1 MTLPQ
6 AEKQLFA
13 ALAAG
18 RIVAIAKN
26 AAGHVVDIP
35 QREWPYLRVF
45 EEQEQ
50 DVLKYDPLDR
60 EPASEIAALLRVA
73 RTLTLIML
81 QKLNSAASSPAGP
94 HYGSAALQLRTTVAA
109 GKSFRLLRC
118 LSCEKM
124 SRIEELTS
132 VFDDRAGVM
141 DGDPRR
147 RSHLLAVH
155 GIGAASFQS
164 PAELRHRDGRKPCR
178 RTKTPSRIATGSLA
192 SSLGHSQPNARI
204 CSRRRT
210 HAAGEAGLPH
220 LPEGDLLLAWHAPNL
235 PKNHPQPECGIWHRL
250 TECQGRA
257 VSSRSVVRRDARRPQ
272 LRRAM
277 PPGFVAEAS

>member
-1 MTLPQ
+1 
-6 AEKQLFA
+6 
-13 ALAAG
+13 
-18 RIVAIAKN
+18 
-26 AAGHVVDIP
+26 
-35 QREWPYLRVF
+35 
-45 EEQEQ
+45 
-50 DVLKYDPLDR
+50 
-60 EPASEIAALLRVA
+60 
-73 RTLTLIML
+73 ML

-124 SRIEELTS
+124 SRVEELTS

-164 PAELRHRDGRKPCR
+164 PADLRHRDGRKPCR

-250 TECQGRA
+250 TECQGRRCRPE
-257 VSSRSVVRRDARRPQ
+257 VSCGGTLEGLSSAGPC
-272 LRRAM
+272 RRALLQRQVNGSR
-277 PPGFVAEAS
+277 PVFGSEATAPSVAVQYRRASRYLRNGSQKTA